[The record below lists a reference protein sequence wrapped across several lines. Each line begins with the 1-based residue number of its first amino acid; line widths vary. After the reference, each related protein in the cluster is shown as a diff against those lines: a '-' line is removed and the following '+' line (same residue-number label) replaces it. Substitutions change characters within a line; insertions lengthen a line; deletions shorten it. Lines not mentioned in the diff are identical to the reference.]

1 MRFQLGIPVCLLA
14 GCVVQPTVSA
24 PIAQSG
30 AAPERPGPSAL
41 RIGVE
46 HLEAVTPAFADA
58 PLDRVVVEPLAKTR
72 TRHLAPAA
80 PGNDPE
86 RSPRGPEVQTAG
98 RPLHEL
104 ARTDAPI
111 AREALHFVS
120 DLVDAD
126 RRRVAREVGLPFF
139 DFHAVDPDRGPLLQ
153 SERELQAEHEEWVQ
167 EHGTALLRR
176 PLHRMLRRLPLVR
189 DVELAIEDFRQGN
202 VPLSA
207 PYEETH
213 HRGDHGRVSLRIHAD
228 DPKDPLE
235 VVWVQS
241 GVRIGTSQEFGKFG
255 LELELTDRL
264 HMELRARTGYETHE
278 HDLRLDLSYRPSART
293 SLHVALGDDMDF
305 LSTSSLYSLFE
316 TPMDGAPGLVLYAVH
331 VF

>member
-1 MRFQLGIPVCLLA
+1 
-14 GCVVQPTVSA
+14 
-24 PIAQSG
+24 
-30 AAPERPGPSAL
+30 
-41 RIGVE
+41 
-46 HLEAVTPAFADA
+46 
-58 PLDRVVVEPLAKTR
+58 
-72 TRHLAPAA
+72 
-80 PGNDPE
+80 
-86 RSPRGPEVQTAG
+86 
-98 RPLHEL
+98 
-104 ARTDAPI
+104 
-111 AREALHFVS
+111 
-120 DLVDAD
+120 
-126 RRRVAREVGLPFF
+126 
-139 DFHAVDPDRGPLLQ
+139 
-153 SERELQAEHEEWVQ
+153 
-167 EHGTALLRR
+167 
-176 PLHRMLRRLPLVR
+176 
-189 DVELAIEDFRQGN
+189 
-202 VPLSA
+202 
-207 PYEETH
+207 
-213 HRGDHGRVSLRIHAD
+213 RVSLRIHAD